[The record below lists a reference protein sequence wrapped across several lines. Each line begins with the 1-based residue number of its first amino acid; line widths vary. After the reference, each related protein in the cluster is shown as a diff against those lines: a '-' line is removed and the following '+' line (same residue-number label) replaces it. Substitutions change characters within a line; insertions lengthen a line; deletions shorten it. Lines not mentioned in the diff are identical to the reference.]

1 MPHVTKN
8 KIFSLLPIS
17 TENEYRKCRAFLKD
31 FLIENDLLGEQFLN
45 KAGRERIKQSLTET
59 LQTVDHSKVPRVIL
73 NASASSDGMRALLL
87 FSRMINRVFRNQL
100 WRRSHRSGDANLQV
114 SLSVQVPHPKPLPED
129 CDIYVFNLAYQG
141 HDAVTPVTEIL
152 KDGASQPITYQDLDF
167 CRWKNILRGEC
178 GFDESLHS
186 IACSLLVPPSPS
198 PQYVVL
204 QGGCS
209 WQNAIMEMIN
219 AGKAHCVF
227 WMERSEFEYDESM
240 GDV

>member
-1 MPHVTKN
+1 
-8 KIFSLLPIS
+8 
-17 TENEYRKCRAFLKD
+17 
-31 FLIENDLLGEQFLN
+31 
-45 KAGRERIKQSLTET
+45 
-59 LQTVDHSKVPRVIL
+59 
-73 NASASSDGMRALLL
+73 
-87 FSRMINRVFRNQL
+87 
-100 WRRSHRSGDANLQV
+100 
-114 SLSVQVPHPKPLPED
+114 
-129 CDIYVFNLAYQG
+129 VFNLAYQG

-167 CRWKNILRGEC
+167 CRWKNILHGEC

-219 AGKAHCVF
+219 AGKPHCVF